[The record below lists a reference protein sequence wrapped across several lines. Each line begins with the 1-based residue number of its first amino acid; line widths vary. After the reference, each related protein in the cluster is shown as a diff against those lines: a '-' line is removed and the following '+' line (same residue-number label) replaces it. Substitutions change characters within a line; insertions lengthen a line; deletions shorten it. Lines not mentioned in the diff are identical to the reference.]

1 MDSTRRS
8 TRHLE
13 PKDGSS
19 RASGV
24 DTFRA
29 STADSGRG
37 SMAVSERAST
47 ADSGR
52 GSMAISERAS
62 TGNSITAGG
71 ASSSLSRYTSLGDDY
86 DNGHEEFHDDQPSKS
101 NKNLAKCC
109 CLHEKPTSSDFSR
122 QSHRI
127 LIVSFCTGMNFL
139 GNKNLNY

>member
-37 SMAVSERAST
+37 SMA
-47 ADSGR
+47 
-52 GSMAISERAS
+52 ISERPL
-62 TGNSITAGG
+62 TGESITAGG
-71 ASSSLSRYTSLGDDY
+71 ASSSLSRDTGLGDDY
-86 DNGHEEFHDDQPSKS
+86 DHGHEEFHDDQPSKS
-101 NKNLAKCC
+101 NKL
-109 CLHEKPTSSDFSR
+109 DFSR
-122 QSHRI
+122 QSRRI
-127 LIVSFCTGMNFL
+127 LMVSFCRGMNFL
-139 GNKNLNY
+139 GNQNLNY

>member
-13 PKDGSS
+13 PKDGCS

-24 DTFRA
+24 DTF
-29 STADSGRG
+29 
-37 SMAVSERAST
+37 RAST

-71 ASSSLSRYTSLGDDY
+71 ASSSLSRDISLGDDY
-86 DNGHEEFHDDQPSKS
+86 DNGYEEFHDDQPSKS
-101 NKNLAKCC
+101 SKNLAKCC
-109 CLHEKPTSSDFSR
+109 CLHEKPTP
-122 QSHRI
+122 
-127 LIVSFCTGMNFL
+127 
-139 GNKNLNY
+139 